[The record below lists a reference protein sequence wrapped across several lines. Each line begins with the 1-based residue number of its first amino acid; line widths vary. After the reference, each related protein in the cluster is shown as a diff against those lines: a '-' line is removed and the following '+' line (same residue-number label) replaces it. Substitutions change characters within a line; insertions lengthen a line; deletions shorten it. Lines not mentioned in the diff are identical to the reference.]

1 MAKLALADVR
11 ASFRGFI
18 STPQDPAY
26 GRLIERWSANEQNE
40 PQLIFEPV
48 CEEDISLA
56 VKYAVSNDIEVA
68 VVCGG
73 HSFLAA
79 SSSKGGVHIDLR
91 RMRGTW
97 VENTHFGADGVMTI
111 EGGASS
117 GDVAEACAARG
128 TCTPLPAVKELGY
141 MGFALGGGAGW
152 TSGLMGHAVDQF
164 LEVRIVLASG
174 EVVTASEKSHPDLF
188 WAVKGAG
195 YGFGVV
201 ASVKIRVWG
210 LPNQIFCG
218 TIVYPASS
226 FKALFEAAERYI
238 ERQKEEDTVAFVYQN
253 VDPDGGHKE
262 SILAMPYYHGN
273 DEAEGRRR
281 FKELLDVPHIADTT
295 GLQWYP
301 RSADSTP
308 ASVWMPMRRYSN
320 GTLFTRISPK
330 VWLPAIDRIRQ
341 WVAGE
346 ESRYKG
352 SSMFMGLY
360 GWYKTFENTGPQFDS
375 VWPFRFPPSDGERS
389 WRDCAVYITTE
400 KAEDENAAIQ
410 AAREVVE
417 VVRQKHDEEFG
428 PTKVWR
434 VYPNASL
441 LPGTTAEYIFKEN
454 YPRLQDVKS
463 RYDPENVFHKKHPI
477 VPRPAAA

>member
-1 MAKLALADVR
+1 MAKLALANVH

-18 STPQDPAY
+18 STPQDAAY
-26 GRLIERWSANEQNE
+26 GRLIERWSTNEQNE

-56 VKYAVSNDIEVA
+56 IKHAVSNDIEVA

-97 VENTHFGADGVMTI
+97 VENKHFGADGVMVI
-111 EGGASS
+111 EGGASV

-128 TCTPLPAVKELGY
+128 TCTTLPAVKELGY
-141 MGFALGGGAGW
+141 MGFALGGGGGW
-152 TSGLMGHAVDQF
+152 TQGLLGHAIDQF
-164 LEVRIVLASG
+164 LEARIVLASG
-174 EVVTASEKSHPDLF
+174 EVITASET
-188 WAVKGAG
+188 GAG

-201 ASVKIRVWG
+201 ASVKIRVRG
-210 LPNQIFCG
+210 LPNQIFFG
-218 TIVYPASS
+218 MIVYPPSS
-226 FKALFEAAERYI
+226 FQALFEASERYI
-238 ERQKEEDTVAFVYQN
+238 ESQKEDDTIALVYQN
-253 VDPDGGHKE
+253 VRPTGGSQE
-262 SILAMPYYHGN
+262 SIIAMPYYHGD

-281 FKELLDVPHIADTT
+281 FKEFLDVPHIANTT

-301 RSADSTP
+301 RSADGTP
-308 ASVWMPMRRYSN
+308 ASVWMTMRRYSD
-320 GTLFTRISPK
+320 GTLFTRMSPK

-360 GWYKTFENTGPQFDS
+360 GWYKSFENTGLQFDS
-375 VWPFRFPPSDGERS
+375 AWPFRFPPSDGEKS

-400 KAEDENAAIQ
+400 KTEDESAAIQ
-410 AAREVVE
+410 TAREVVE
-417 VVRQKHDEEFG
+417 LIRQKHDEEFG

-454 YPRLQDVKS
+454 YPRLQDVKA

>member
-1 MAKLALADVR
+1 MAKLALTDVR

-18 STPQDPAY
+18 SAPQDLAY

-56 VKYAVSNDIEVA
+56 VKYAASNNIEVA

-79 SSSKGGVHIDLR
+79 SSSNGGVHIDLR
-91 RMRGTW
+91 RMRDTW
-97 VENTHFGADGVMTI
+97 VENEHFGADGVMTI

-174 EVVTASEKSHPDLF
+174 EVVTASENSHPDLF

-238 ERQKEEDTVAFVYQN
+238 KSQREEDTVALVYQN
-253 VDPDGGHKE
+253 VGPNGSYQE
-262 SILAMPYYHGN
+262 SIMAMPYYHGN
-273 DEAEGRRR
+273 DAAEGRRR
-281 FKELLDVPHIADTT
+281 FKELLEVPHIADTT

-308 ASVWMPMRRYSN
+308 ASVWMRMRRYSD

-330 VWLPAIDRIRQ
+330 VWLPVIDRIRQ
-341 WVAGE
+341 WVTGE

-352 SSMFMGLY
+352 TSMFMGLY
-360 GWYKTFENTGPQFDS
+360 GWFRTFENTGPQYDS
-375 VWPFRFPPSDGERS
+375 VWPFRFPPGDGERS
-389 WRDCAVYITTE
+389 WRDCAVYIT
-400 KAEDENAAIQ
+400 
-410 AAREVVE
+410 
-417 VVRQKHDEEFG
+417 
-428 PTKVWR
+428 
-434 VYPNASL
+434 
-441 LPGTTAEYIFKEN
+441 
-454 YPRLQDVKS
+454 
-463 RYDPENVFHKKHPI
+463 
-477 VPRPAAA
+477 